1 MSKLCSLTAKGYN
14 IGETD
19 IKVDTLEQHEG
30 RCRRSAGR
38 EQFVPP
44 GEGLVCVQTSAGAQ
58 RGSGPV
64 PADLD
69 SPER

>member
-1 MSKLCSLTAKGYN
+1 MR
-14 IGETD
+14 E
-19 IKVDTLEQHEG
+19 
-30 RCRRSAGR
+30 RCERSAGM
-38 EQFVPP
+38 EQFIPP

-58 RGSGPV
+58 RGSVPV